1 MVLMVLPMVLPAAM
15 TMVVVAVA
23 VVARLSTHLH
33 KCYRDH
39 AERYH
44 LHLKRMQTALSRV

>member
-1 MVLMVLPMVLPAAM
+1 MVLPMVVPAAM

-23 VVARLSTHLH
+23 VVARLITHFH

-39 AERYH
+39 AERHH
-44 LHLKRMQTALSRV
+44 LHLKRLRTALSRL